1 MTQSEIFSAFG
12 GRISI
17 SAIRLLDDGW
27 EIVGKWCRILRIG
40 DRWDV
45 FVCNPDDMYSGLSQ
59 RKVKAIIDGVQKRL
73 REVGK
78 PHKNGV
84 WRVLDGEAY
93 TQALDADQIVETL
106 DLLGVRKARKL
117 SVTQRQAMAKRMR
130 KARSQRTGAGS

>member
-1 MTQSEIFSAFG
+1 MNQSEIFSAFG
-12 GRISI
+12 GRISL

-27 EIVGKWCRILRIG
+27 EVVGKRCRILPIG
-40 DRWDV
+40 ETWDV

-59 RKVKAIIDGVQKRL
+59 RRVKAIISGTEKRL
-73 REVGK
+73 SDVGK

-106 DLLGVRKARKL
+106 DLLGIRKAKRL
-117 SVTQRQAMAKRMR
+117 PDQQRRALA
-130 KARSQRTGAGS
+130 QRFRREDS